1 MVARF
6 PVRALHEPDGRAH
19 REQVRDVLGRS
30 MEVRLDAH
38 AGVLELLAEPPV
50 DREGRID
57 VGNRLH
63 VEEQMLAEGGGA
75 LREAA
80 QSLERLLRVEVQ
92 TQVRRLHGDLGVET
106 SPFDQVEEPEVV
118 LRDGIGVGRALDV
131 LPQERERHRDA
142 FRRKSFRGLEG
153 VLHRL
158 AGHEAPDGR
167 ADEPESREVHRPAN
181 GSARRGGSFRARDSR
196 KDRLDLAAR
205 AEAGLDRPVHVG
217 APAPGEVAPGERN

>member
-1 MVARF
+1 
-6 PVRALHEPDGRAH
+6 
-19 REQVRDVLGRS
+19 
-30 MEVRLDAH
+30 
-38 AGVLELLAEPPV
+38 
-50 DREGRID
+50 
-57 VGNRLH
+57 
-63 VEEQMLAEGGGA
+63 MLAQGGGA

-131 LPQERERHRDA
+131 LAQERERHRDP

-167 ADEPESREVHRPAN
+167 ADEPEPREVIAQPMVPR
-181 GSARRGGSFRARDSR
+181 GEEDRFARRVHERIASTSRLARS
-196 KDRLDLAAR
+196 
-205 AEAGLDRPVHVG
+205 PVSI
-217 APAPGEVAPGERN
+217 APSM